1 MLVAAVLWGTIGP
14 AVVIVAD
21 HTSLSPIQTAFWR
34 LIVAIV
40 PLAALAWM
48 SARVRPS
55 PSVILFGF
63 AVGATMGASQVAYFA
78 AVADSGIAIPT
89 LIANGLGPIFTAIG
103 QTIFFRARPDG
114 RTLLALVAAVGGLV
128 LLVGGGPSELTP
140 TGVVLS
146 IAAAAAYAA
155 STLAAGPASRRM
167 QTTTLGAAGV
177 AGGLLAMVPF
187 VLIFGGPGLPD
198 STVGWVAIAHLGL
211 VVSGLAYWLYYS
223 AARELPGTHLTILAL
238 LDPLVTA
245 LIAIAFFG
253 ESLTLG
259 AVVGGTLMLGAVV
272 ALRAPEDEE
281 PHPPP
286 A

>member
-21 HTSLSPIQTAFWR
+21 HTSLSPFQTAFWR
-34 LIVAIV
+34 LIVAVI
-40 PLAALAWM
+40 PLAALAWV
-48 SARVRPS
+48 SGRVRPS
-55 PSVILFGF
+55 RPVLLFGF
-63 AVGATMGASQVAYFA
+63 AVGASMGASQVAYFA

-89 LIANGLGPIFTAIG
+89 LIANGLGPIFAAIG
-103 QTIFFRARPDG
+103 QTVIFRSRPDG
-114 RTLLALVAAVGGLV
+114 RTLLALVAALAGLV
-128 LLVGGGPSELTP
+128 LLVGGGPSDLTAL
-140 TGVVLS
+140 GVTLS
-146 IAAAAAYAA
+146 IVSAAAYAG

-167 QTTTLGAAGV
+167 ETTTLGAAGV
-177 AGGLLAMVPF
+177 CGGLLAMLPF
-187 VLIFGGPGLPD
+187 VFFVGGPGLPD
-198 STVGWVAIAHLGL
+198 SNIGWLAIGWLGL

-253 ESLTLG
+253 ESLTVG
-259 AVVGGTLMLGAVV
+259 AIVGGTLMLGAVV
-272 ALRAPEDEE
+272 ALRAPPDEE